1 MYLLY
6 FSCPD
11 MAIGQMQSTFY
22 VPKVPHI
29 VQRLTITLTPPE
41 QQVYNAVMT
50 SDEILRLQVE
60 IQVAADAL
68 RYDHDYF
75 NLRVHNYTTYQ
86 PLVNYSK

>member
-11 MAIGQMQSTFY
+11 MGIGQTEGTFY

-29 VQRLTITLTPPE
+29 LQRLPITLTANE

-50 SDEILRLQVE
+50 SDEIL
-60 IQVAADAL
+60 
-68 RYDHDYF
+68 
-75 NLRVHNYTTYQ
+75 
-86 PLVNYSK
+86 